1 MKVLSNPGISIKT
14 IPKEEQDEIKE
25 ELFESAL
32 INDFVVD
39 GSDSDQDNHVDLEDD
54 DDDEEGAHSELKF
67 QKKSIFK
74 STKSAFLTFSKV
86 QKHIFCYFKNG
97 KKSIFAPKKK
107 GFKL

>member
-54 DDDEEGAHSELKF
+54 DED
-67 QKKSIFK
+67 
-74 STKSAFLTFSKV
+74 V
-86 QKHIFCYFKNG
+86 
-97 KKSIFAPKKK
+97 
-107 GFKL
+107 

>member
-54 DDDEEGAHSELKF
+54 DEEGVHSELKL
-67 QKKSIFK
+67 KKKFIFK
-74 STKSAFLTFSKV
+74 STKSTFLTFSKV

-97 KKSIFAPKKK
+97 KKSILHQKKV
-107 GFKL
+107 